1 MCIRDRDCSRER
13 LCDFW
18 QSRRGKLHVFCSFRA
33 ACCRKSNEAVS
44 WRDTSNCGPLS
55 YGPPY
60 AGKLNRSTNLAFLT
74 VFQNL
79 HQHDDIV
86 SRCCDY
92 FNCPLPLTTLI
103 WGTGTVMKMKCW
115 SFVTTSSATLLS
127 FWRSLRFLNNS
138 LSKYCTRAFLVR
150 IFCLFDPHS

>member
-1 MCIRDRDCSRER
+1 MTLR
-13 LCDFW
+13 LA
-18 QSRRGKLHVFCSFRA
+18 L
-33 ACCRKSNEAVS
+33 EAVLLS
-44 WRDTSNCGPLS
+44 DVVLYCTSVAQDNGGKTLS

-92 FNCPLPLTTLI
+92 FNCPLPLTKLI
-103 WGTGTVMKMKCW
+103 
-115 SFVTTSSATLLS
+115 
-127 FWRSLRFLNNS
+127 
-138 LSKYCTRAFLVR
+138 
-150 IFCLFDPHS
+150 